1 MTVTQGRRRLVP
13 ADSIS
18 STCSCSCGRRA
29 VMMVARR
36 SRGEGSLFWNEKRQR
51 WIGIVSQ
58 GYAANGKRRT
68 TWVSGRTKTEAKT
81 KLREAQRARDDG
93 LPAGRRDYTV
103 RQAVESWLEHGLA
116 GRDPSTVRNRTILA
130 GGMCCRPWGLVG
142 WRN

>member
-1 MTVTQGRRRLVP
+1 
-13 ADSIS
+13 
-18 STCSCSCGRRA
+18 
-29 VMMVARR
+29 MVARR

-116 GRDPSTVRNRTILA
+116 GRGSQHSKEQDDLGSAACAAGFGVSSA
-130 GGMCCRPWGLVG
+130 GGTNGR
-142 WRN
+142 